1 MPITIQ
7 GMGQNKLPT
16 TFRVKEGGIERFVVE
31 LIKMGGRV
39 KHARIVSVETQTQA
53 DLPTLLSSSLYLSI
67 SE

>member
-31 LIKMGGRV
+31 LKMGGRV
-39 KHARIVSVETQTQA
+39 KLARIVSVETQTQA

-67 SE
+67 YL